1 MTTKRKTSIDYK
13 RQLTDLKLQQTA
25 LENRIIARCIKMITE
40 NPNVSMG
47 TINYANAGMAEVFTK
62 SYLPGIECHSMKI
75 IFKLMEAIEADL
87 ASKQVYKQKT
97 IEFK

>member
-40 NPNVSMG
+40 NPNVHMS
-47 TINYANAGMAEVFTK
+47 TINYPNAGKSVVFTK
-62 SYLPGIECHSMKI
+62 DYLPGIECFGMYI

-87 ASKQVYKQKT
+87 ASKQVYIQKT
-97 IEFK
+97 IEF